1 MKGPLTLQG
10 KVPAV
15 LLLPSLALYFTS
27 TAVALSVW
35 WTKSLNRCNQKNN
48 PRWHGKLLAFGWI
61 TSHSGLPSSFTV
73 KWVALVTG
81 IQECPASQD
90 CYCWNFHRNKCG
102 SICIFWRAA
111 DIISFFF
118 LPLSNIP
125 YKKTLAFQVWLWIIA
140 SFSNFL
146 HLGALKRLWS
156 SPECRALWGW
166 EDVLLGLPQFWLL
179 PFTNITTSVVLS
191 EQMKEQNH
199 SSPGTGW
206 RGLLWSYLLT

>member
-1 MKGPLTLQG
+1 MAWQTVGIRMDHFPLW
-10 KVPAV
+10 
-15 LLLPSLALYFTS
+15 FTIQLHS
-27 TAVALSVW
+27 QMGCLS
-35 WTKSLNRCNQKNN
+35 NRNT
-48 PRWHGKLLAFGWI
+48 GM
-61 TSHSGLPSSFTV
+61 
-73 KWVALVTG
+73 LVS
-81 IQECPASQD
+81 ASQD
-90 CYCWNFHRNKCG
+90 CCCWNFYRNKCG

-166 EDVLLGLPQFWLL
+166 EDVSLGLPQFCLL

-191 EQMKEQNH
+191 EQMKEQNC
-199 SSPGTGW
+199 SSPSTGW